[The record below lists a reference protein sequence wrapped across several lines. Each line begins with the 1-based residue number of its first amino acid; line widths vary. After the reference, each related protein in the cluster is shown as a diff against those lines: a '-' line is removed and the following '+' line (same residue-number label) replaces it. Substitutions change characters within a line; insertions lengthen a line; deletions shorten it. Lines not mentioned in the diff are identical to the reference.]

1 MPPIS
6 LAYVAAALEKS
17 GNDVAVYD
25 DYTCGGN
32 RKLLFDFLETSQPQV
47 VGLTCVTPT
56 ATRTYE
62 ICRAIRQRFPR
73 MYLILGNIHPSV
85 FYESILHDNIADIV
99 VHSEA
104 EESLPKTIRALEEGE
119 DLRSVRGISFRDNG
133 GVVVTEPYPLIDNLD
148 SIPFP
153 AWHLFPRERYRIFNF
168 ASVKSP
174 GVLILGS
181 RGCPYN
187 CTYCSLKIMGRKRRA
202 RSPKNIVDEIEL
214 LYDKYGYL
222 QPSFIDPIF
231 PFSRQEG
238 IAFSRE
244 MIARG
249 LHRKVVWITETRVD
263 HVDEELLRTMRDAGL
278 RRIMYGFEVGTEQTM
293 ESLQKRAS
301 ISDALR
307 AVEQTRRAGVEIIGF
322 FMLGVPNDTRKT
334 VEQTIRFAASLDIDF
349 AKFTVFSPFPGTEA
363 YNEFLRDGKIPHT
376 YEWERF
382 TNYPTR
388 KNPPIFL
395 PGTLTTHDIIRL
407 QKRAFVKFYL
417 RPGMIYR
424 QLFRIR
430 TLGLR
435 DFINGLLTLFQGEG

>member
-1 MPPIS
+1 
-6 LAYVAAALEKS
+6 
-17 GNDVAVYD
+17 
-25 DYTCGGN
+25 
-32 RKLLFDFLETSQPQV
+32 
-47 VGLTCVTPT
+47 
-56 ATRTYE
+56 
-62 ICRAIRQRFPR
+62 

-104 EESLPKTIRALEEGE
+104 EESLPKTIRTIEQGE

-181 RGCPYN
+181 RGCPYR
-187 CTYCSLKIMGRKRRA
+187 CTYCSLKIMGKKRRA
-202 RSPKNIVDEIEL
+202 RTPKNIVDEIEL
-214 LYDKYGYL
+214 LYEKYGYL

-231 PFSRQEG
+231 PFSKQEG

-244 MIARG
+244 MISRG

-301 ISDALR
+301 LGDALR

-334 VEQTIRFAASLDIDF
+334 IEQTIRFAASLDIDF

-363 YNEFLRDGKIPHT
+363 YNELLRDGKIPHT

-407 QKRAFVKFYL
+407 QKKAFVKFYL
-417 RPGMIYR
+417 RPAMIYR

-430 TLGLR
+430 TLGIR
-435 DFINGLLTLFQGEG
+435 DFLNGLLTLFQGEG